1 LLALTTGADIF
12 FFSMAATEL
21 VQIDKKNKNM
31 VTVQLA
37 DGESLR
43 IDWFS
48 VFTMCSIAQ
57 TLKMDLIR
65 EGAIV
70 VDSPPL
76 KLSAH
81 YTRYQ
86 QLNILLKVIDW
97 LLIAWT
103 IGVYPVQLEISDI
116 KVYVPPGRSSGIGA
130 TEIRVIIA
138 PKYGY
143 KPRCYSMLPDT
154 WRDTIYPLIEAFNCM
169 IIYERANLSMDL
181 RIVMNVLVQELNRE
195 MISLGD
201 RVNSNYIMSFK
212 NPLIEPEPS
221 PRGLTIDQLVNYITS
236 NIRTNASRTLF
247 VISMMHYVGE
257 PEALHGHNVVVSE
270 LEALYNSHNS
280 DVAIHGMK
288 HIELLIDRYSRRL
301 WYIRSQ
307 EDSTNLLLL
316 YLYKYSPRVES
327 QEYFNTMMRLMS
339 IE

>member
-1 LLALTTGADIF
+1 
-12 FFSMAATEL
+12 MAATEV
-21 VQIDKKNKNM
+21 VQIEKKNKNT

-43 IDWFS
+43 TDWFS
-48 VFTMCSIAQ
+48 ALSMCSIAH
-57 TLKMDLIR
+57 TLKMDLMLS
-65 EGAIV
+65 GAIV
-70 VDSPPL
+70 VSSPA
-76 KLSAH
+76 LSLTKP
-81 YTRYQ
+81 YTEYQ
-86 QLNILLKVIDW
+86 QRNILLKVIDW

-103 IGVYPVQLEISDI
+103 IGVYPVQLEVSDI

-143 KPRCYSMLPDT
+143 KPRCYTMMMDA
-154 WRDTIYPLIEAFNCM
+154 WKDTIFPMIEAFNCM

-181 RIVMNVLVQELNRE
+181 RLVMNVLVQELNRE

-212 NPLIEPEPS
+212 NPLLEQEPNT
-221 PRGLTIDQLVNYITS
+221 RGLTIDQIVNYITT
-236 NIRTNASRTLF
+236 NIRENASRTLF

-257 PEALHGHNVVVSE
+257 AEALHSHAIIVSE
-270 LEALYNSHNS
+270 LEAFYDSSTTEKPIL
-280 DVAIHGMK
+280 GMK
-288 HIELLIDRYSRRL
+288 HIEGMIDRYSRRL

-307 EDSTNLLLL
+307 DEATRVLIL

-327 QEYFNTMMRLMS
+327 QEHLNTLMRMMS